1 MVLLQY
7 DIGVSK
13 RILITN
19 DDGVDS
25 PGLWALVRA
34 CSKHDCKIT
43 VAAPRENQSAAGAS
57 LTLRKEIEWE
67 SVKNPPVA
75 NIQTWTVGGRPGDAA
90 IVGLDHLSE
99 STDILISG
107 IIQGANIG
115 FDLSI
120 SGTVG
125 AALQGYFRGITSL
138 AISYAM
144 TPQTEVDWET
154 AEHIASIICGKVLSE
169 EIPKKS
175 FLNINIPLVAIGEIA
190 GLVVTRA
197 EETGY
202 FQLEDAKNNTSK
214 LKRKTPED
222 PKPIPQAGTDLWAL
236 SQKYVSICPIQIN
249 LTDYRKMDALG
260 KILNENWKEK
270 EI

>member
-1 MVLLQY
+1 MVMLQY
-7 DIGVSK
+7 DTDVAK

-19 DDGVDS
+19 DDGIDS
-25 PGLWALVRA
+25 PGLWALVKA
-34 CSKHDCKIT
+34 CSKHACEIV

-57 LTLRKEIEWE
+57 LTLRKQIEWE

-75 NIQTWTVGGRPGDAA
+75 NIQAWAVGGRPGDAA
-90 IVGLDHLSE
+90 IVGLEHLSE

-107 IIQGANIG
+107 INQGANIG

-125 AALQGYFRGITSL
+125 AALQGYFRGITSF

-144 TPQTEVDWET
+144 TPQTEVDWST
-154 AEHIASIICGKVLSE
+154 AEHIASIICGKALSE

-175 FLNINIPLVAIGEIA
+175 FLNINIPLAPIEEIA
-190 GLVVTRA
+190 GIIITRA

-202 FQLEDAKNNTSK
+202 FQLEDVKNNGSK
-214 LKRKTPED
+214 LKRKTSAD
-222 PKPIPQAGTDLWAL
+222 PKPIPQVGTDLWAL
-236 SQKYVSICPIQIN
+236 SQKYVSICPIQTN

-260 KILNENWKEK
+260 KVLNENWNA
-270 EI
+270 

>member
-1 MVLLQY
+1 M
-7 DIGVSK
+7 
-13 RILITN
+13 
-19 DDGVDS
+19 
-25 PGLWALVRA
+25 
-34 CSKHDCKIT
+34 
-43 VAAPRENQSAAGAS
+43 
-57 LTLRKEIEWE
+57 
-67 SVKNPPVA
+67 A
-75 NIQTWTVGGRPGDAA
+75 NIQPWTVGGRPGDAA

-107 IIQGANIG
+107 INQGANIG

-175 FLNINIPLVAIGEIA
+175 FLEDVFEKVDDFGSEKIQKMIF
-190 GLVVTRA
+190 VVMDID
-197 EETGY
+197 G
-202 FQLEDAKNNTSK
+202 
-214 LKRKTPED
+214 
-222 PKPIPQAGTDLWAL
+222 
-236 SQKYVSICPIQIN
+236 QI
-249 LTDYRKMDALG
+249 TMK
-260 KILNENWKEK
+260 
-270 EI
+270 

>member
-19 DDGVDS
+19 DDGFDS

-34 CSKHDCKIT
+34 CSKHECQIT

-57 LTLRKEIEWE
+57 LTLRKQIEWE

-75 NIQTWTVGGRPGDAA
+75 NIQAWAVGGRPGDAA

-107 IIQGANIG
+107 INQGANIG

-125 AALQGYFRGITSL
+125 AALQGYFRGITSF

-154 AEHIASIICGKVLSE
+154 AEHIASIVCGKALSE
-169 EIPKKS
+169 EIPRKS
-175 FLNINIPLVAIGEIA
+175 FLNINIPLVPIEEIA

-202 FQLEDAKNNTSK
+202 FQLEDPKNNASK
-214 LKRKTPED
+214 LTRKTFEE

-236 SQKYVSICPIQIN
+236 SQKYVSVCPIQIN

-260 KILNENWKEK
+260 KVLNENWNS
-270 EI
+270 